1 MVEVGSVGRES
12 SALDFRSV
20 GARCSNWGRWGA
32 DDERGTLNLITE
44 AAVARAAAAG
54 RDSPRSTSCIAI
66 CVASPQPGCPGRR
79 EHRARVARLVGA
91 SDV

>member
-44 AAVARAAAAG
+44 AAVARAVAAIRRG
-54 RDSPRSTSCIAI
+54 KVFDLGISFDEKG
-66 CVASPQPGCPGRR
+66 PQPGRQRSNP
-79 EHRARVARLVGA
+79 VRLMSETGHE
-91 SDV
+91 